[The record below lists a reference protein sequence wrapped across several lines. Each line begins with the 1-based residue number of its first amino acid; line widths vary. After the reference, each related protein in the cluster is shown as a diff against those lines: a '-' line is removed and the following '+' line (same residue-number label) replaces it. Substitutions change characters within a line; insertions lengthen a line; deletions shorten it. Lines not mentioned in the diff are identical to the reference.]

1 MKNKLVS
8 MPVLL
13 TISEVAARMGI
24 SKLSVYR
31 RISGGDL
38 RAIRISS
45 KALRVLELDLQAY
58 LDPVGPELT
67 VKETAAVLK
76 LSPSTIYE
84 LIEEKKLAATR
95 RSPKQ
100 IRILRGDLQD
110 YIKRQPIV
118 TNVPANLFR
127 HRE

>member
-1 MKNKLVS
+1 MTNKLVS

-84 LIEEKKLAATR
+84 LIEANKLAATR

-100 IRILRGDLQD
+100 IRILRGELQD

-118 TNVPANLFR
+118 TNVPENLFR
-127 HRE
+127 HRD